1 MSALTTM
8 REAAD
13 SAKPG
18 KKDAAVQKAAPNAM
32 TDQHIGRP

>member
-1 MSALTTM
+1 MP
-8 REAAD
+8 EGAD
-13 SAKPG
+13 SAMPA